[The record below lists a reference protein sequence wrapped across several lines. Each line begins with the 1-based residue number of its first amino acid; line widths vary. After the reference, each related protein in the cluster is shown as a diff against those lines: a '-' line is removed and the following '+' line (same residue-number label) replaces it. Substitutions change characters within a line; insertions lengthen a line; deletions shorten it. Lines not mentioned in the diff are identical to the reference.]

1 MMNTRLAILLI
12 VLAFVAGVAVGV
24 IGVLWAT
31 GGNSTPSQDI
41 SQVAPTL
48 SLNNEATEPISEPQ
62 ATPEATAQTA
72 TDTTTATSAE
82 QALFRINPEQSQA
95 RFLIDEV
102 LAGSPITVVGAT
114 NQVAG
119 DIIVNFANPSLSQ
132 VGTIVINART
142 LATDNEFRNQ
152 AIRGRILLSSQDAYE
167 FIRFV
172 PTQLVGLPQ
181 SALAVG
187 ETVNFQIVGDLTVR
201 DTTRSVTFEA
211 SVTLDDEG
219 QISGSAN
226 ATILYADF
234 GIGIQA
240 PPQVTDIGDQV
251 GLEIDFVALAVSG
264 E

>member
-12 VLAFVAGVAVGV
+12 ILAFVAGVAAGV
-24 IGVLWAT
+24 VGVLWAT

-48 SLNNEATEPISEPQ
+48 SLNSEATEPLSEPQ
-62 ATPEATAQTA
+62 ATPEATAQTT
-72 TDTTTATSAE
+72 TDTTSAE

-102 LAGSPITVVGAT
+102 LAGSPITVVGTT

-142 LATDNEFRNQ
+142 LTTDNEFRNQ

-211 SVTLDDEG
+211 SVTLDNEG